1 MNEDAI
7 QELFNSWYG
16 AIISE
21 YNNLESPRGKRFTAK
36 IILDVKTWLKDS
48 ILTTGNIVWS
58 LTAMIIFFGGI
69 GLIVFL
75 ATTLA
80 EK

>member
-36 IILDVKTWLKDS
+36 IILDVKTWLS
-48 ILTTGNIVWS
+48 
-58 LTAMIIFFGGI
+58 GI